1 MFCTGTVARANLG
14 TTTCSPGRQDQAS
27 GRGGSRGA
35 RDGGE
40 SQHPV
45 MNARGRHR
53 KWSSN
58 RARPVLSQLCASLLQ
73 PQHGGWGGRQ
83 HRAGPLYSS
92 GFSFLISGGW
102 HKEYPPTCAGGIG
115 EPGPRAH
122 GAGSWAA
129 SCRRPLADRQ
139 SPLLRSLGATA
150 SQLVSQG
157 TLSQKNVCKCIKE
170 TTY

>member
-1 MFCTGTVARANLG
+1 MVGKQVFCTGTVARANLG

-58 RARPVLSQLCASLLQ
+58 RARPVLSQLCPSLLQ
-73 PQHGGWGGRQ
+73 PRHRGWG
-83 HRAGPLYSS
+83 S
-92 GFSFLISGGW
+92 G
-102 HKEYPPTCAGGIG
+102 
-115 EPGPRAH
+115 
-122 GAGSWAA
+122 GAGSTGQVPSILLASASSLVGGGTKNTHPHVLEGSGSLGPVHTVQGAGAA
-129 SCRRPLADRQ
+129 SCRRPWPTDKPHCSAV
-139 SPLLRSLGATA
+139 LGPRPA
-150 SQLVSQG
+150 SW
-157 TLSQKNVCKCIKE
+157 
-170 TTY
+170 